1 MSPGVIES
9 LSRIVDDSIV
19 VAGCSI
25 GLKSRDETCERSQ
38 DWDGTWWW
46 LEDVGLVDDAAGFYT
61 QLLRLDG

>member
-38 DWDGTWWW
+38 DWDGTWWTPGIFF
-46 LEDVGLVDDAAGFYT
+46 LH
-61 QLLRLDG
+61 